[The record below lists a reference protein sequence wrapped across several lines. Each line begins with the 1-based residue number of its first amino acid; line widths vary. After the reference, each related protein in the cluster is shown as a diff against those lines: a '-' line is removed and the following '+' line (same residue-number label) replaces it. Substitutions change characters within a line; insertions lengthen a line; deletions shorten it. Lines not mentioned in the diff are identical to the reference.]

1 MTKYIVT
8 GGPIEHG
15 TSKEDVRRYERGDA
29 IELTDEQSKQLLA
42 LGEIEELA
50 PKAKAGR
57 KGEHAAPDAPEAPD
71 QGASPDGTDDGEG
84 PQE

>member
-15 TSKEDVRRYERGDA
+15 TSKEDVRRFERGDE
-29 IELTDEQSKQLLA
+29 IELADEQSKQLLA

-50 PKAKAGR
+50 PAAKSGR
-57 KGEHAAPDAPEAPD
+57 KGKRVATDAQD